1 MNVKNLLATLAIALL
16 LIAARPAFAVETIG
30 WEALVPPMDESLDP
44 YPRLDEAQQDSLY
57 DLWMVRERRK
67 LGSVSDDLDRLE
79 KEATDNLAEGGI
91 DAAQIMKELDDF
103 LALLEANKTRL
114 VDSLDGKDVR
124 IPGYVLPTE
133 YNGDEVVEFLL
144 VPYVGACIHTPAPPL
159 NQLVQVRVEEGFTS
173 EGMFAP
179 VWVTGRMNTDTATQ
193 SLYLV
198 DGAMDV
204 ESGYKINASDVAP
217 YE

>member
-1 MNVKNLLATLAIALL
+1 MKIKDFLAAFATALVL
-16 LIAARPAFAVETIG
+16 LIAQPSFAVETIG
-30 WEALVPPMDESLDP
+30 WEALVPPIDETLDP
-44 YPRLDEAQQDSLY
+44 YPRLTEDQQDSLY

-67 LGSVSDDLDRLE
+67 LGSDSDDLDRLE
-79 KEATDNLAEGGI
+79 KEATDNLEADGL
-91 DAAQIMKELDDF
+91 DAARIMQELDDF

-133 YNGDEVVEFLL
+133 YAGDEVVEFLL

-179 VWVTGRMNTDTATQ
+179 VWVTGRMQTAMSTQ

-198 DGAMDV
+198 DGSMDI
-204 ESGYKINASDVAP
+204 ESGYKIDASEIAP

>member
-1 MNVKNLLATLAIALL
+1 MKIKDLFAALTAALVLTLTQ
-16 LIAARPAFAVETIG
+16 PVFAVETIG
-30 WEALVPPMDESLDP
+30 WETLVPPIDESLDP
-44 YPRLDEAQQDSLY
+44 YPQLTEDQQDSLY

-67 LGSVSDDLDRLE
+67 LGSNSEDLDRLE
-79 KEATDNLAEGGI
+79 KEASDNLAADGL
-91 DAAQIMKELDDF
+91 DAVQIMKELDEF

-133 YNGDEVVEFLL
+133 YSGDEVVEFLL

-179 VWVTGRMNTDTATQ
+179 VWVTGRMQTAMSTQ
-193 SLYLV
+193 SLFLV
-198 DGAMDV
+198 DGSMDV
-204 ESGYKINASDVAP
+204 ESGYKIDASDIVP